1 MDSVYGWVY
10 TDANGDIAVGRLI
23 PPEALDASVVTIT
36 ETELAG
42 EIEVEPDLAP
52 GLSTTVAGA
61 RNWYQYGEGELAD
74 GVLDA
79 DRPILTADYRIRKTA
94 VSAVGVE
101 LGPRAGASVSDLSTS
116 GIPTLLDD
124 ATDLQAAAN
133 YLADLYPAGLPR
145 RFYKIPC
152 FLSLTSIATMKPGD
166 KITLTYPRF
175 GCDAGRA
182 LRVIGIEGRAGDDL
196 CILRCWGSAVDP

>member
-10 TDANGDIAVGRLI
+10 TDASGDIAVGRLI
-23 PPEALDASVVTIT
+23 PPEAADSPVAEIT

-61 RNWYQYGEGELAD
+61 RNWYRYGEGELAD

-79 DRPILTADYRIRKTA
+79 DRPILTADYRTRKT
-94 VSAVGVE
+94 STDPVGIE
-101 LGPRAGASVSDLSTS
+101 LGARAGASVSDLSAS

-124 ATDLQAAAN
+124 ATDLQAAAD
-133 YLADLYPAGLPR
+133 YLADLYPAGMPR
-145 RFYKIPC
+145 RFYKVPC
-152 FLSLTSIATMKPGD
+152 FITTTALATFKPGD

-182 LRVIGIEGRAGDDL
+182 LRVVAIEGRVGDDL
-196 CILRCWGSAVDP
+196 CILRCWGSAVDE